1 MLVTFCGHSE
11 LYGQDESIAAWLDAI
26 LPPLIEQGA
35 DKFYLGGYGK
45 FDSLAAEAVRRQK
58 RHYPQIEAV
67 LVLAYLKH
75 ATDTAGYDRT
85 VYPPLENVPPRYAII
100 KRNYWMVEAAD
111 IIISYV
117 THDWGGA
124 AKTLDHAKKKQKTII
139 SYPEM
144 PVMLTFER
152 VLEVFREFIQA
163 DDTFDVVPTKYG
175 YTILNWESFRKFWD
189 SAIIYPTPE
198 SLCDALMEKFSF
210 YWKDALTQC
219 GRALTETEE
228 REIEK
233 RRQSILAR
241 LQFASL
247 LRSPS

>member
-1 MLVTFCGHSE
+1 MKVTFCGHSE
-11 LYGQDESIAAWLDAI
+11 LYRQEESVAAWLNAI

-58 RHYPQIEAV
+58 RHYPQIEAI
-67 LVLAYLKH
+67 LVLAYLNH
-75 ATDTAGYDRT
+75 TTDAAGYDRT

-111 IIISYV
+111 AIISYV

-124 AKTLDHAKKKQKTII
+124 AKTLAHAKKKQKIII

-144 PVMLTFER
+144 PVILTFER
-152 VLEVFREFIQA
+152 VLEVFREFIQT
-163 DDTFDVVPTKYG
+163 DNTFDVVPTKYG
-175 YTILNWESFRKFWD
+175 YTILNWERFHKFWD
-189 SAIIYPTPE
+189 SAIVYPTPE
-198 SLCDALMEKFSF
+198 SLRDALMEKFSF
-210 YWKDALTQC
+210 YWEDALTQC
-219 GRALTETEE
+219 ERDLTETEE

-233 RRQSILAR
+233 RRQTILAQ
-241 LQFASL
+241 LQTVSSL
-247 LRSPS
+247 RAP